1 MKTSLKKM
9 LSLLLVLTL
18 VFSIFASLIT
28 TASAATFSY
37 NTGKRGTVCTSLSSK
52 AKSYY
57 TSSYSYSTLSAKSAS
72 SIKSSLKTLMTNTH
86 STKTSY
92 NNLKTYTKYSD
103 AYAGSSSKIVDFYS
117 SETYSGTWD
126 SGSTWNRE
134 HVWCQSLG
142 SFTTSNCGSDLHH
155 LRPTDPKLNSTRNN
169 LPFGEV
175 SGSYKTATSNS
186 GKVGGY
192 YNSTCFEPLDAV
204 KGDVARILLYCY
216 VRWGE
221 SNLSDLISTTDL
233 LNWMKQDPVDTYEM
247 GRNDVVQGI
256 QGNRNV
262 FIDYPEY
269 AWLIFG
275 KSIPSHTTPS
285 GMAAG
290 GTSSGSTNTTPT
302 YTVTATSN
310 NTNYGTVSVSGYTIT
325 CYPKTGYEVGSAS
338 VVSGSATGSI
348 DGNKI
353 TLTPTSNCTIR
364 VNFVA
369 STTSDSGTTNPYP
382 YTVTATSNNTNYGTV
397 SVSGYTITC
406 YPKAGY
412 EVGSASIVSGSV
424 TGTIDGN
431 TINLTP
437 TSDCTIRVNFVASTT
452 SDSGTTNPY
461 PYTVTATSN
470 NTNYGTV
477 SVSGYTI
484 TCYPKAGYE
493 VGSASIVSGSVTGT
507 IDGNTINLTPTSD
520 CTIRVNF
527 VASTSTDSGT
537 TNPYPYTVTATSN
550 NTNYG
555 TVSVSGY
562 TITCYPKA
570 GYEVGSASIVSG
582 SVTGTIDGNTI
593 NLTPTSDCTIRV
605 NFVAS
610 TTSDS
615 GSDSGTDSGTSSSGY
630 TFTRVT
636 STSNLTSGT
645 YVLVVKVGTG
655 SYAGNSTYYALMGK
669 SMNSSYV
676 AGASADAFMGTGS
689 APSTITLTDTSLMWD
704 LTKTSGGVVLKNG
717 SYYLR
722 GSSNYLYYNSSSS
735 YTTWSASVSNGVW
748 TLKNGTRYLALRPDL
763 QLGSN
768 GCPRFRCNSSASSTN
783 YQFYLYKLVEG

>member
-72 SIKSSLKTLMTNTH
+72 TIKSSLKTLMTNTH

-92 NNLKTYTKYSD
+92 TNLKTYTKYSD

-275 KSIPSHTTPS
+275 KSVPSHTTPS

-325 CYPKTGYEVGSAS
+325 CYPKAGYEVGSAS

-348 DGNKI
+348 DGN
-353 TLTPTSNCTIR
+353 
-364 VNFVA
+364 
-369 STTSDSGTTNPYP
+369 
-382 YTVTATSNNTNYGTV
+382 
-397 SVSGYTITC
+397 TIT
-406 YPKAGY
+406 
-412 EVGSASIVSGSV
+412 
-424 TGTIDGN
+424 
-431 TINLTP
+431 LTP

-520 CTIRVNF
+520 C
-527 VASTSTDSGT
+527 S
-537 TNPYPYTVTATSN
+537 
-550 NTNYG
+550 
-555 TVSVSGY
+555 
-562 TITCYPKA
+562 
-570 GYEVGSASIVSG
+570 
-582 SVTGTIDGNTI
+582 
-593 NLTPTSDCTIRV
+593 IRV

-636 STSNLTSGT
+636 STSDLTSGT

-655 SYAGNSTYYALMGK
+655 SYAGDSTYYALMGK

-676 AGASADAFMGTGS
+676 AGASADSFMGTGS

-768 GCPRFRCNSSASSTN
+768 GCPRFRCNSTASSTN

>member
-1 MKTSLKKM
+1 MWEIDVRGNIMKTSLKKM

-57 TSSYSYSTLSAKSAS
+57 TSSYSYSTLSAKAAS

-86 STKTSY
+86 STKTTY

-142 SFTTSNCGSDLHH
+142 TFTTSNCGSDLHH

-290 GTSSGSTNTTPT
+290 GSGTSSGSTTTTPT

-310 NTNYGTVSVSGYTIT
+310 NTSYGTVSVSGYTIT

-353 TLTPTSNCTIR
+353 TLTPTSDCTIR

-369 STTSDSGTTNPYP
+369 STTSDSGSTSNPYPYTVTATSNNTSYGTVSVSGYTITCYPKAGYEVGSASVVSGSATGSIDGNTINLTPTSDCTIRVNFVASTTSDSGSTSNPYP

-437 TSDCTIRVNFVASTT
+437 TSDCS
-452 SDSGTTNPY
+452 
-461 PYTVTATSN
+461 
-470 NTNYGTV
+470 
-477 SVSGYTI
+477 
-484 TCYPKAGYE
+484 
-493 VGSASIVSGSVTGT
+493 
-507 IDGNTINLTPTSD
+507 
-520 CTIRVNF
+520 
-527 VASTSTDSGT
+527 
-537 TNPYPYTVTATSN
+537 
-550 NTNYG
+550 
-555 TVSVSGY
+555 
-562 TITCYPKA
+562 
-570 GYEVGSASIVSG
+570 
-582 SVTGTIDGNTI
+582 
-593 NLTPTSDCTIRV
+593 IRV

-636 STSNLTSGT
+636 STSDLTSGT

-655 SYAGNSTYYALMGK
+655 SYAGDSTYYALMGK

-676 AGASADAFMGTGS
+676 AGASADSFMGTGS

>member
-57 TSSYSYSTLSAKSAS
+57 TSSYTYSTLSAKSAS
-72 SIKSSLKTLMTNTH
+72 SLKSSLKTLMTNTH

-92 NNLKTYTKYSD
+92 TNLKTYTKYSD

-269 AWLIFG
+269 AWLIFS

-290 GTSSGSTNTTPT
+290 GSGTSSGSTTTTPT

-310 NTNYGTVSVSGYTIT
+310 NTSYGTVSVSGYTIT

-348 DGNKI
+348 N
-353 TLTPTSNCTIR
+353 
-364 VNFVA
+364 
-369 STTSDSGTTNPYP
+369 
-382 YTVTATSNNTNYGTV
+382 
-397 SVSGYTITC
+397 
-406 YPKAGY
+406 
-412 EVGSASIVSGSV
+412 
-424 TGTIDGN
+424 GN
-431 TINLTP
+431 TITLTP

-452 SDSGTTNPY
+452 TDTGTTNPY

-470 NTNYGTV
+470 NTSYGTV
-477 SVSGYTI
+477 SVSGYTV

-493 VGSASIVSGSVTGT
+493 VGSASVVSGSVTGS
-507 IDGNTINLTPTSD
+507 IDGNTIT
-520 CTIRVNF
+520 
-527 VASTSTDSGT
+527 
-537 TNPYPYTVTATSN
+537 
-550 NTNYG
+550 
-555 TVSVSGY
+555 
-562 TITCYPKA
+562 
-570 GYEVGSASIVSG
+570 
-582 SVTGTIDGNTI
+582 
-593 NLTPTSDCTIRV
+593 LTPTSDCTIRV

-610 TTSDS
+610 TTTDTGTTNPYPYTVTATSNNTSYGTVSVSGYTVTCYPKAGYEVGSASVVSGSVTGSINGNTITLTPTSDCTIRVNFVAS
-615 GSDSGTDSGTSSSGY
+615 TTTDTGSDSGTDSGTSSSGY

-676 AGASADAFMGTGS
+676 AAASADAFMGTGS

>member
-57 TSSYSYSTLSAKSAS
+57 TSSYTYSTLSAKSAS
-72 SIKSSLKTLMTNTH
+72 SLKSSLKTLMTNTH

-92 NNLKTYTKYSD
+92 TNLKTYTKYSD

-269 AWLIFG
+269 AWLIFS

-290 GTSSGSTNTTPT
+290 GSGTSSGSTTTTPT

-310 NTNYGTVSVSGYTIT
+310 NTSYGTVSVSGYTIT

-348 DGNKI
+348 NGNTI
-353 TLTPTSNCTIR
+353 TLTPTSDCTIR

-369 STTSDSGTTNPYP
+369 STTTDTGTTNPYPYTVTATSNNTSYGTVSVSGYTVTCYPKAGYEVGSASVVSGSVTGSIDGNTITLTPTSDCTIRVNFVASTTTDTGTTNPYP

-397 SVSGYTITC
+397 SVSGYTVTC

-412 EVGSASIVSGSV
+412 EVGSASVVSGSV
-424 TGTIDGN
+424 TGSINGN
-431 TINLTP
+431 TITLTP

-452 SDSGTTNPY
+452 
-461 PYTVTATSN
+461 
-470 NTNYGTV
+470 
-477 SVSGYTI
+477 
-484 TCYPKAGYE
+484 
-493 VGSASIVSGSVTGT
+493 
-507 IDGNTINLTPTSD
+507 
-520 CTIRVNF
+520 
-527 VASTSTDSGT
+527 TDT
-537 TNPYPYTVTATSN
+537 
-550 NTNYG
+550 
-555 TVSVSGY
+555 
-562 TITCYPKA
+562 
-570 GYEVGSASIVSG
+570 
-582 SVTGTIDGNTI
+582 
-593 NLTPTSDCTIRV
+593 
-605 NFVAS
+605 
-610 TTSDS
+610 

-676 AGASADAFMGTGS
+676 AAASADAFMGTGS

>member
-86 STKTSY
+86 STKTTY
-92 NNLKTYTKYSD
+92 TNLKTYTKYSD

-142 SFTTSNCGSDLHH
+142 TFTTSNCGSDLHH

-216 VRWGE
+216 IRWGE
-221 SNLSDLISTTDL
+221 TNLSDLISTTDL

-290 GTSSGSTNTTPT
+290 GSGTSSGSTTTT

-310 NTNYGTVSVSGYTIT
+310 NTSYGTVSVSGYTIT

-353 TLTPTSNCTIR
+353 TLTPTSDCTIR

-382 YTVTATSNNTNYGTV
+382 YTVTATSNNTSYGTV

-452 SDSGTTNPY
+452 
-461 PYTVTATSN
+461 
-470 NTNYGTV
+470 
-477 SVSGYTI
+477 
-484 TCYPKAGYE
+484 
-493 VGSASIVSGSVTGT
+493 
-507 IDGNTINLTPTSD
+507 
-520 CTIRVNF
+520 
-527 VASTSTDSGT
+527 TDSGT

-593 NLTPTSDCTIRV
+593 NLTPTSDCSIRV

-610 TTSDS
+610 TTTDS

-636 STSNLTSGT
+636 STSDLTSGT

-655 SYAGNSTYYALMGK
+655 SYAGDSTYYALMGK

-676 AGASADAFMGTGS
+676 AGASADSFMGTGS

-768 GCPRFRCNSSASSTN
+768 GCPRFRCNSTASSTN